1 MRLAALVTGGK
12 DSILALYRAQNMGH
26 TIEVLATMIPKRSD
40 SYMFHFPNI
49 HLTEHISR
57 ALEIPLVTAE
67 TAGIKEKE
75 LDDLKKLLLSLDVDG
90 IVSGAI
96 MSSYQKERIGNI
108 CEELGIKSVTPLWH
122 QDPLDIMNE
131 LIDLKFKV
139 IIIGVYAYGLDQ
151 TWLGREINPETLEK
165 LVELNEKYQISLV
178 GEGGEYE
185 SLVLDAPIFK
195 KRIEIVESE
204 TNYED
209 ISGVLVIKEAKLV
222 DKN

>member
-1 MRLAALVTGGK
+1 
-12 DSILALYRAQNMGH
+12 
-26 TIEVLATMIPKRSD
+26 MIPKRSD

-75 LDDLKKLLLSLDVDG
+75 LNDLKKLLLSLDVDG

-195 KRIEIVESE
+195 KRIEIVEAE

-209 ISGVLVIKEAKLV
+209 NSGVLAVKEAKLV